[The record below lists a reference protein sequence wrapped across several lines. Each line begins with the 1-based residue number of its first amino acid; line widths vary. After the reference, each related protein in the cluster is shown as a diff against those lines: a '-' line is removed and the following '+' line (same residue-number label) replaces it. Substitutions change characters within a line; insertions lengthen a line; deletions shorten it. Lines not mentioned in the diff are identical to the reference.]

1 MMAGFISTVRFLVK
15 DGCVDEFIKKHNEP
29 GGIEQA
35 GIGLNQYLI
44 RSGDRSF
51 TWIGMFESE
60 AAIAEVSP
68 HLVQQLDKIRDLL
81 EEISPEIGISDP
93 ASGPVIWTN

>member
-1 MMAGFISTVRFLVK
+1 MAGFISTVRFLVK
-15 DGCVDEFIKKHNEP
+15 DGCVDKFIEKHNEP
-29 GGIEQA
+29 GDIDQT

-60 AAIAEVSP
+60 TAIAEVRP
-68 HLVQQLDKIRDLL
+68 NLVQKLDKVRNLL
-81 EEISPEIGISDP
+81 EEISQEIGISDP